1 MKSVACFFSSWTSS
15 VPGPSSDRAQAR
27 PVRPGPFV
35 LTLARVSERAGY
47 SRGIVTHY
55 FGSKQELIDGYL
67 GALAHSS
74 TAGHAFLLL

>member
-1 MKSVACFFSSWTSS
+1 M
-15 VPGPSSDRAQAR
+15 
-27 PVRPGPFV
+27 